1 MYHSWGKKKDGGGG
15 DDGKIAADEQDKQE
29 TFPPR
34 GSHRKRNR
42 ILMEMDQCENLIR
55 DILTDCFSH

>member
-1 MYHSWGKKKDGGGG
+1 MGGGGGG